1 MKNILNTIGRFFKSE
16 WKRLLVI
23 FLCVSAYYLLVLF
36 IAFSLDPQSLEEA
49 YKARGNASMYK
60 VTAILETTISFY
72 ILIFVIVLPTLEKR
86 KYGRFLL
93 LVVGFFLF
101 KLGYNYLIDF
111 DAVAKVQV
119 NTGNGHDKN
128 AQRFTRFI
136 NEHQMLFFVL
146 AEAFSYVCSLIVSFV
161 VAMVVLWNQR
171 GKRQKELEKEKMDA
185 ELSAIKYQI
194 NPHFLFNSL
203 SFIYSKTVPLS
214 EEVSN
219 AVMLLSDIM
228 RYALGKEED
237 ANGKVALSSEITH
250 MNNVISINQMRF
262 NNKLN
267 ILYSEEINNP
277 ATRITPLVLITL
289 VENAFKHG
297 DLSDPTNPLIIT
309 VEADEKQIRFYICN
323 KKKKGPK
330 ELSTGI
336 GIKNVRTRLE
346 LMYGKQHTFTI
357 KEDEQYYITTLHIN
371 L

>member
-1 MKNILNTIGRFFKSE
+1 MKNILQAILRFFKSE
-16 WKRLLVI
+16 WKRILVITICVTAFYVLILLVAFTLAPEEVGRELNSLKILYRLSSI
-23 FLCVSAYYLLVLF
+23 FQTTVTYYV
-36 IAFSLDPQSLEEA
+36 
-49 YKARGNASMYK
+49 
-60 VTAILETTISFY
+60 
-72 ILIFVIVLPTLEKR
+72 LIFVIVLPFLDKR
-86 KYGRFLL
+86 KLGRFLL
-93 LVVGFFLF
+93 LVTAFFLLKF
-101 KLGYNYLIDF
+101 GYSFLADYKEMGSVKIH
-111 DAVAKVQV
+111 
-119 NTGNGHDKN
+119 TGTSRSSARMQD
-128 AQRFTRFI
+128 FI
-136 NEHQMLFFVL
+136 NYHQMAFFIMALAINYIAALF
-146 AEAFSYVCSLIVSFV
+146 VSFIV
-161 VAMVVLWNQR
+161 GMIILWNQR
-171 GKRQKELEKEKMDA
+171 GKHQKELEKQKLDA

-250 MNNVISINQMRF
+250 MKNVIEINQMRF

-267 ILYSEEINNP
+267 ILYSEDIQQP
-277 ATRITPLVLITL
+277 GARITPLVLITL

-297 DLSDPTNPLIIT
+297 DLSDPSNPLIIQL
-309 VEADEKQIRFYICN
+309 EADTERIRFYICN

-346 LMYGKQHTFTI
+346 LMYGNKHEFKI
-357 KEDEQYYITTLHIN
+357 NEDDHFYITTLIIN

>member
-1 MKNILNTIGRFFKSE
+1 MKNILHAIGRFFKSE

-23 FLCVSAYYLLVLF
+23 FVSVVAFYVLMLLV
-36 IAFSLDPQSLEEA
+36 AFSLVPEAAEAAYNLWPQKLL
-49 YKARGNASMYK
+49 ARLGS
-60 VTAILETTISFY
+60 ILITTITY
-72 ILIFVIVLPTLEKR
+72 YVLIFVIVLPFLDKR
-86 KYGRFLL
+86 KLGRFFLL
-93 LVVGFFLF
+93 TIGFFLL
-101 KLGYNYLIDF
+101 KLGYSFWMDF
-111 DAVAKVQV
+111 HTMDNVKI
-119 NTGNGHDKN
+119 NTGSGP
-128 AQRFTRFI
+128 ASARIEGFI
-136 NEHQMLFFVL
+136 QLHRSLFFIMAQAINYMSAL
-146 AEAFSYVCSLIVSFV
+146 FFSLIIG
-161 VAMVVLWNQR
+161 MIILWNQR
-171 GKRQKELEKEKMDA
+171 GKRQKELEKQKLDA

-250 MNNVISINQMRF
+250 MKNVIEINQMRF

-267 ILYSEEINNP
+267 ILYSEDIQHP
-277 ATRITPLVLITL
+277 GARITPLVLITL

-297 DLSDPTNPLIIT
+297 DLSDPANPLIIQL
-309 VEADEKQIRFYICN
+309 EANMDRIRFYICN

-336 GIKNVRTRLE
+336 GIQNVRTRLE
-346 LMYGKQHTFTI
+346 LMYGNKYDFKIQ
-357 KEDEQYYITTLHIN
+357 EDEHFYITTLITN